1 MASFD
6 ADYIQRLIDRDPETG
21 RHFATYFGEL
31 LWIKLRTR
39 VQSHQM
45 AEDIR
50 QETLLRVLGKIRAG
64 ELKKPECL
72 GAFVSSFANNVMM
85 EHFRGESKYC
95 EIADEGWAMI
105 DPKGSVHDAYV
116 SDERKEQVRAVLN
129 EMNEKD
135 RELLK
140 AVFLQEQDKD
150 QVCREFGVNRAYL
163 RVLLHRAR
171 GRFRAAFSETYTHAR
186 KQK

>member
-1 MASFD
+1 
-6 ADYIQRLIDRDPETG
+6 
-21 RHFATYFGEL
+21 
-31 LWIKLRTR
+31 
-39 VQSHQM
+39 
-45 AEDIR
+45 
-50 QETLLRVLGKIRAG
+50 
-64 ELKKPECL
+64 
-72 GAFVSSFANNVMM
+72 MM
-85 EHFRGESKYC
+85 EHFRGESNYC